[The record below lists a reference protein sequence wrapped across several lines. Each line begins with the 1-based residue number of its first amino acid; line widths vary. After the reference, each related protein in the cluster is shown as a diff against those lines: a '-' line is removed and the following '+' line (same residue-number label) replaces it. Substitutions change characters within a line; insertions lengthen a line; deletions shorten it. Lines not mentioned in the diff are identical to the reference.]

1 MRSPLTAILFLAA
14 AIALPA
20 AITACSVGGEED
32 TSSGEEALK
41 KGKEGA
47 ACNFTNKLCKAGLV
61 CKMKQ
66 VGSGS
71 SSSSGG
77 PPPGAVGMPAPSD
90 STSSST
96 SSGST
101 SGGPPPGAVGMPQFT
116 GTCQKPA
123 AGELGGACGPF
134 LPCDPGLTCDEGGS
148 SSGSSGST
156 SGGPPPGAVGMPAP
170 SNSTSSSTSSGSTS
184 GGPPPGAVGM
194 PAPVTG
200 KCVASGGS
208 SSGGSSSGST
218 GSTSG
223 GPPPGAVGLPAPQSC
238 PPSGAIID
246 CMPVTTN
253 PNCASARR
261 DWIEANCPDVSFLD

>member
-101 SGGPPPGAVGMPQFT
+101 SGGPPPGAVG
-116 GTCQKPA
+116 
-123 AGELGGACGPF
+123 
-134 LPCDPGLTCDEGGS
+134 
-148 SSGSSGST
+148 
-156 SGGPPPGAVGMPAP
+156 
-170 SNSTSSSTSSGSTS
+170 
-184 GGPPPGAVGM
+184 
-194 PAPVTG
+194 
-200 KCVASGGS
+200 
-208 SSGGSSSGST
+208 
-218 GSTSG
+218 
-223 GPPPGAVGLPAPQSC
+223 LPAPQSC